1 MKLNCFNKF
10 YFLFTTLIILIF
22 VNPIYAAGS
31 SVSISGQIFKVD
43 TGYSFLDSV
52 NGHQYKLV
60 AGTDSAKRSLE
71 KLNDGDAIKG
81 SAQLIQET
89 YVVQSVDFVGL
100 QRILGLWK
108 TKSTV
113 VNFVDFSQVQFHVP
127 GSLSSYHY
135 AISPTNTT
143 DQWQVYFSDSSS
155 VVLGSLSVDD
165 QRAVIQLFDTET
177 GNVTSSY
184 ELRKI
189 QSNLRFKNENHN
201 KSR

>member
-10 YFLFTTLIILIF
+10 YFLLTTLIILVF
-22 VNPIYAAGS
+22 VNPVYAGS

-43 TGYSFLDSV
+43 TGYSFLDAT

-71 KLNDGDAIKG
+71 KLNDGDTIKG

-127 GSLSSYHY
+127 GALSSYHY
-135 AISPTNTT
+135 AISPTNTS

-189 QSNLRFKNENHN
+189 QSNLRFKHENHN

>member
-1 MKLNCFNKF
+1 MKQSCFNKF
-10 YFLFTTLIILIF
+10 YLLLIAFAIFAF
-22 VNPIYAAGS
+22 VNPAYSAS
-31 SVSISGQIFKVD
+31 SVSISGRIFKIEM
-43 TGYSFLDSV
+43 GYGFLDAQTG
-52 NGHQYKLV
+52 NQFKLV

-71 KLNDGDAIKG
+71 KLNDGDVIKG
-81 SAQLIQET
+81 SAQLIQDT

-113 VNFVDFSQVQFHVP
+113 INFVDFSQVQFHVP

-135 AISPTNTT
+135 AISPTNSL

-155 VVLGSLSVDD
+155 VVLGSLSVND
-165 QRAVIQLFDTET
+165 QSAVIQLFDTET

-184 ELRKI
+184 ELKKI

>member
-10 YFLFTTLIILIF
+10 YFLILTFVALTF
-22 VNPIYAAGS
+22 VNPIYASS

-43 TGYSFLDSV
+43 TGYSFLDATS
-52 NGHQYKLV
+52 GRQYKLV

-135 AISPTNTT
+135 AISPTNTS

-165 QRAVIQLFDTET
+165 QHAVIQLFDTET